1 LTKSGVP
8 QGPDALS
15 GSVVWLTR
23 DWKANEAWRARFE
36 AAGARVVSLPCIA
49 VEARQVEGLAL
60 RVAAADWLVLTSPQ
74 AVKAVAASLGGSSLP
89 GRVRVAVVGEATGVA
104 AGRAGWRVDL
114 VARRP
119 DAAGLVETLK
129 AETTL
134 AGTRVCWPRS
144 SLADEGP
151 LETLRA
157 AGALP
162 DAFVAY
168 DTVAP
173 PGLGHHLG
181 TALIET
187 SPDWIVLASGSACRH
202 LRAAW
207 PAGQPL
213 PPARIAAL
221 GARTAEAVEAA
232 GWPVAAVAV
241 VPTAA
246 AVLTAMRAAP
256 GL

>member
-1 LTKSGVP
+1 MLK
-8 QGPDALS
+8 GPDALC
-15 GSVVWLTR
+15 GAVVWLTR
-23 DWKANEAWRARFE
+23 DREANEAWRGPFE
-36 AAGARVVSLPCIA
+36 AAGAQVVSLPCIA
-49 VEARQVEGLAL
+49 VEARHVEGLL
-60 RVAAADWLVLTSPQ
+60 QRVAAADWLVLTSPQ
-74 AVKAVAASLGGSSLP
+74 AVRALAAGLGGDRP
-89 GRVRVAVVGEATGVA
+89 PDRVRLAVVGEATGVA
-104 AGRAGWRVDL
+104 AGHAGWRVDL

-144 SLADEGP
+144 SQADEGP

-157 AGALP
+157 AGAVL
-162 DAFVAY
+162 DAFAAY

-173 PGLGHHLG
+173 PGLERHLAA
-181 TALIET
+181 ALVET
-187 SPDWIVLASGSACRH
+187 PPDWIVLASGSACRH
-202 LRAAW
+202 LRAAR

-213 PPARIAAL
+213 LPARIAAI

-232 GWPVAAVAV
+232 GWPVAAVAS

-246 AVLTAMRAAP
+246 AMLTAMRAAP
-256 GL
+256 GR